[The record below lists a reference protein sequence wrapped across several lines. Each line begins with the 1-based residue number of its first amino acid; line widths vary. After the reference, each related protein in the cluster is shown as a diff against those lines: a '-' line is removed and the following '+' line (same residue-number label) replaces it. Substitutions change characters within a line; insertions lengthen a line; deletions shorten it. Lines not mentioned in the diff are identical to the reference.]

1 MVGEGLGLE
10 LGLGLPLKNRIT
22 IVNRMPALELCGR
35 EIGNLSNDS
44 NWDSVFRLD

>member
-1 MVGEGLGLE
+1 MVRARVRITIE
-10 LGLGLPLKNRIT
+10 NRIA

-35 EIGNLSNDS
+35 EIGNLWNDS